1 MRDGGAAH
9 APPSALVPL
18 LPSSPLAPHAP
29 PDPLVW
35 HAPRR
40 GCKGA
45 GAQPAAARLNCVGL
59 LRLSAARGPS
69 RTSTAGR
76 VGERAGWQRAE
87 AGVPPGMPWAGRIE
101 SPFSASWAYP
111 AKGTVKHGERFTGA
125 RARFQAGGW
134 RARAPER
141 AHAVSR
147 RLSPWPAVTTAIFF
161 EAHAR
166 GLRPDRGS
174 GCGPRSA
181 DEGDVRILGR
191 EERAD
196 GGNPV
201 IHQACTHSVSCF
213 SLRHAPHGRRPRR
226 AGWVARPERGR
237 ARRASLQE
245 TLAAMVQCRL
255 PGLNVPLTS
264 PPPEP
269 FK

>member
-1 MRDGGAAH
+1 MRKTNPEDPANATRSQRGTVRDAMGRGTLSPHLARAGHTQPREPLSTASGLPGRVRGSKREDGVL
-9 APPSALVPL
+9 APPSGRTPC
-18 LPSSPLAPHAP
+18 H
-29 PDPLVW
+29 
-35 HAPRR
+35 
-40 GCKGA
+40 
-45 GAQPAAARLNCVGL
+45 VGFRPG
-59 LRLSAARGPS
+59 LRLR
-69 RTSTAGR
+69 
-76 VGERAGWQRAE
+76 QR
-87 AGVPPGMPWAGRIE
+87 
-101 SPFSASWAYP
+101 F
-111 AKGTVKHGERFTGA
+111 
-125 RARFQAGGW
+125 
-134 RARAPER
+134 
-141 AHAVSR
+141 
-147 RLSPWPAVTTAIFF
+147 FF

-201 IHQACTHSVSCF
+201 IHQACTHSVSRF

-264 PPPEP
+264 PPLEP